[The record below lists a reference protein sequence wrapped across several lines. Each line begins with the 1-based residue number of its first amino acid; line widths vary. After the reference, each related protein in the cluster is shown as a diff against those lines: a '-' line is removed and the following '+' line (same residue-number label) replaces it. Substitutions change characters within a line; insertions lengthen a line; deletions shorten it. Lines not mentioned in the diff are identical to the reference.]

1 MITEWEAV
9 EKRISCRAYAER
21 PIEEPTLQKLREC
34 VAQLRQRSGLPF
46 QLCTALAGQPA
57 VKLSGAMFSG
67 TVSVCAALAG
77 AGDAL
82 SGEKV
87 GYYGQELVLYATRLG
102 LGTCWVAGTF
112 DRASVPVTLGDGEKL
127 WDVIPIGYA
136 AQKTP
141 AKQKMIRAG
150 IRARDRALDTFV
162 ESDVPFS
169 ALPEWVRQGVTAV
182 RMGPS
187 AVNQQPVN
195 IVYKEG
201 RIFARLRKSGNDLV
215 YNDLGIAKRQ
225 FEAGAA
231 ACGVSGNWDWG
242 DGGEFHFA
250 VQQN

>member
-1 MITEWEAV
+1 MTEWEAV

-21 PIEEPTLQKLREC
+21 PVEEPTLEKRREC
-34 VAQLRQRSGLPF
+34 VAQLRQRAGLPF
-46 QLCTALAGQPA
+46 QLCTVPAGQPA

-67 TVSVCAALAG
+67 TVSVCAALVA
-77 AGDAL
+77 AADPISA
-82 SGEKV
+82 EKV

-112 DRASVPVTLGDGEKL
+112 DRASVAVTLGEGEKL

-162 ESDVPFS
+162 ESGVPFS
-169 ALPEWVRQGVTAV
+169 ALPDWVRQGVTAV
-182 RMGPS
+182 RLGPS

-195 IVYKEG
+195 IVYKDD
-201 RIFARLRKSGNDLV
+201 RIFARLHKSGNDLV

-231 ACGVSGNWDWG
+231 ACGVRGSWDWG

-250 VQQN
+250 AQHV

>member
-1 MITEWEAV
+1 MTEWEAV
-9 EKRISCRAYAER
+9 EKRISCRAYAEQ
-21 PIEEPTLQKLREC
+21 PVEEPKLKKLREC
-34 VAQLRQRSGLPF
+34 VEQLRQRSGLPF
-46 QLCTALAGQPA
+46 QLCTAPAGQPV

-67 TVSVCAALAG
+67 TVSVCAVLVGKA
-77 AGDAL
+77 DPL
-82 SGEKV
+82 SAEKV
-87 GYYGQELVLYATRLG
+87 GYYGQRLVLYATSMG

-112 DRASVPVTLGDGEKL
+112 DRVSVPVTLGDGEKL

-136 AQKTP
+136 AQKMPT
-141 AKQKMIRAG
+141 KQKMIRAG
-150 IRARDRALDTFV
+150 IRARDRVLDSFV

-169 ALPEWVRQGVTAV
+169 ALPGWVQKGVTAI

-201 RIFARLRKSGNDLV
+201 HISARLRKKGNDLV

-231 ACGVSGNWDWG
+231 ACGVSGRWDWG
-242 DGGEFHFA
+242 DGGEFHFVA
-250 VQQN
+250 KHK